1 MERGYFG
8 GEGILGEGRGG
19 PTEPPPDPNPPFSP
33 RAAPQIR
40 APTFT
45 PLLLCPSRDCATNRA
60 GGRLQLQSRG
70 SKFLKCQELRLQEHV
85 GHRAAGGARP
95 SADPT
100 APLETL

>member
-1 MERGYFG
+1 MAFRP
-8 GEGILGEGRGG
+8 LG
-19 PTEPPPDPNPPFSP
+19 PTEPPSAWPWRPADPPLSP